1 MIRALIF
8 DLFDVLFSTELSPE
22 CHACEMHLQLAD
34 YGLRTAMLR
43 SPQFRE
49 AIYGCVSEEVLWR
62 DVASTVKASADAW
75 QELADAFYSCVQ
87 VNTELLNFIRDLRP
101 HYKTAILS
109 NATPAVYLLATQQF
123 CLDQEVDTIV
133 ISAQVGAT
141 KPHPEIYQIAAYR
154 LSIVS
159 HEAIYV
165 DDERRFVEGA
175 EAIGMRGV
183 QFQNT
188 AQVIAE
194 VQTLLAGEERPTNL

>member
-8 DLFDVLFSTELSPE
+8 DLFEVLFSTELSPE
-22 CHACEMHLQLAD
+22 CHACERRLQLAD
-34 YGLRTAMLR
+34 YGLQTAMLR

-49 AIYGCVSEEVLWR
+49 AIYGRISEEVLWR
-62 DVASTVKASADAW
+62 DVASTVKASPDVW

-123 CLDQEVDTIV
+123 RLDQEVDTIV

-141 KPHPEIYQIAAYR
+141 KPHPEIYQIAANR
-154 LSIVS
+154 LNIVS

-165 DDERRFVEGA
+165 DDEWRFVAGA

-194 VQTLLAGEERPTNL
+194 VQTLLAGEERPATQ

>member
-1 MIRALIF
+1 MIRALVF

-22 CHACEMHLQLAD
+22 CHACETRLQLAD

-49 AIYGCVSEEVLWR
+49 AMYGRVSEEVLWR
-62 DVASTVKASADAW
+62 DVASTIKASPHAW
-75 QELADAFYSCVQ
+75 QELAHAFYSCVR
-87 VNTELLNFIRDLRP
+87 VNTELLNFMRDLRP

-123 CLDQEVDTIV
+123 HLDQEVDTII

-141 KPHPEIYQIAAYR
+141 KPHPEIYQIAADR
-154 LSIVS
+154 LNIVS

-165 DDERRFVEGA
+165 DDEWRFVAGA

-183 QFQNT
+183 QFHNT
-188 AQVIAE
+188 AEVIAE
-194 VQTLLAGEERPTNL
+194 VQALLAGEERPANL

>member
-22 CHACEMHLQLAD
+22 CRTCETRLHLAD

-49 AIYGCVSEEVLWR
+49 AIYGQIAEEVLWR
-62 DVASTVKASADAW
+62 DVASAVKASPDAW
-75 QELADAFYSCVQ
+75 QELAHAFYSCVQ
-87 VNTELLNFIRDLRP
+87 MNTELLSFIRDLRP

-109 NATPAVYLLATQQF
+109 NATPAVSLLATQQF
-123 CLDQEVDTIV
+123 RLDQEVDAIV
-133 ISAQVGAT
+133 ISAQVGTT
-141 KPHPEIYQIAAYR
+141 KPHPEIYQIAADR
-154 LSIVS
+154 LKIIP

-165 DDERRFVEGA
+165 DDEWRFVAGA

-188 AQVIAE
+188 AQVKAS
-194 VQTLLAGEERPTNL
+194 VQALLAGEERSANL